1 MSFTNLINNAH
12 YGIMNIL
19 YNKGEKIMK
28 KILLISLMASL
39 LSLSMTGCI
48 AREVTQ
54 DVMTEIPETTP
65 ATEETTTVLSDT
77 APETLRVTPIPDA
90 MYGDD
95 ETADVTVFASFEYG
109 DLDPEKNTLTFK
121 FYDYELFDMV
131 DISMLTEGDTIV
143 LSGEDMKIN
152 SIERNDMGLITIN
165 GGLEEGGTYLRTDG
179 DTVYFEV
186 GMSDVKTYRELGEI
200 TIPLSPDMVYS
211 VEEDYGEEPVIYSL
225 EEFKNIPEERFSYH
239 PHYTKIHIE
248 NGVNGT
254 ITKIEIRWVP

>member
-1 MSFTNLINNAH
+1 
-12 YGIMNIL
+12 
-19 YNKGEKIMK
+19 MK
-28 KILLISLMASL
+28 KFIALVSLVSVMSL
-39 LSLSMTGCI
+39 LMTGCV

-54 DVMTEIPETTP
+54 DIMTELPETTP
-65 ATEETTTVLSDT
+65 ITEETTTVLSDT
-77 APETLRVTPIPDA
+77 APETLRVSPLPQTIDINNLPEDC
-90 MYGDD
+90 
-95 ETADVTVFASFEYG
+95 TLFASFEYG
-109 DLDPEKNTLTFK
+109 DLNAEENTLSVK
-121 FYDYELFDMV
+121 VYDYELFDMV

-143 LSGEDMKIN
+143 LSGKDMIIE
-152 SIERNDMGLITIN
+152 SIETNDSGLITIN

-186 GMSDVKTYRELGEI
+186 GMNDMKTYRELGEI

>member
-1 MSFTNLINNAH
+1 MLFTNLINNAH

-19 YNKGEKIMK
+19 YSKGEKIMK

-65 ATEETTTVLSDT
+65 ATEETTNALTDT
-77 APETLRVTPIPDA
+77 APETLRVSPLPQTIDINSLPEDC
-90 MYGDD
+90 
-95 ETADVTVFASFEYG
+95 TLFASFEYA
-109 DLDPEKNTLTFK
+109 DLNAEENTLSVK
-121 FYDYELFDMV
+121 VYDYELFDMV

-165 GGLEEGGTYLRTDG
+165 GGLEEGGTYLRTDEN
-179 DTVYFEV
+179 TVYFEV
-186 GMSDVKTYRELGEI
+186 GMNDIKTYRELGEI
-200 TIPLSPDMVYS
+200 VLPLSPDMVYS
-211 VEEDYGEEPVIYSL
+211 VEEEYGEEPVIYSL
-225 EEFKNIPEERFSYH
+225 DEFKNIPEERFSYH
-239 PHYTKIHIE
+239 PHYTKIQVE
-248 NGVNGT
+248 NGANGC